1 MEFKEGHSEDMKIT
15 CKLSEQEER
24 FAGVLCGKGLSVLKD
39 AKSSKR
45 SKVKSNEEGDMGW
58 SDCIFILSLIY
69 RYWNFY
75 NYKMSRVAFIL
86 LFISYIRNNA

>member
-39 AKSSKR
+39 AKSSKH
-45 SKVKSNEEGDMGW
+45 SKVKSNEEGDMG
-58 SDCIFILSLIY
+58 
-69 RYWNFY
+69 
-75 NYKMSRVAFIL
+75 
-86 LFISYIRNNA
+86 